1 VQHLRDKVTYAN
13 VVSTI
18 ALVLALGGATAFAAS
33 TLSKNSVGTK
43 QLKKNAVTGVKVKD
57 GSLTGADV
65 NASTLGQVPSAKA
78 ADSAKTAQR
87 SENATRAD
95 SAARA
100 DQADTAARAGTAARA
115 SDADRAALATRA
127 ITADQALTVAP
138 PENMHVVGAPGEPA
152 FGAGWENFGSN
163 RQAEFFIDH
172 GGVVH
177 LQGEVKR
184 TNGNN
189 TTIFRLPPQYAPA
202 PDDGKVFLVI
212 DSQGVLGRLFVE
224 GAPDGEV
231 NFIGPNA
238 QGVFLDGITWRAR
251 N

>member
-43 QLKKNAVTGVKVKD
+43 QLRKNAVTGVKVKD

-100 DQADTAARAGTAARA
+100 DQADAAARAGTATRA

-138 PENMHVVGAPGEPA
+138 PENMHVVGAPGEVA
-152 FGAGWENFGSN
+152 FGAGWQNFGAN
-163 RQAEFFIDH
+163 RQAKFFIDH
-172 GGVVH
+172 DGVVH
-177 LQGEVKR
+177 LQGEISR
-184 TNGNN
+184 IGSTNP
-189 TTIFRLPPQYAPA
+189 TIFILPPKYAPA
-202 PDDGKVFLVI
+202 PEDGKVFVVFNA
-212 DSQGVLGRLFVE
+212 QAFLGRLFVE
-224 GAPDGEV
+224 GSGEV
-231 NFIGPNA
+231 NFFGTGD
-238 QGVFLDGITWRAR
+238 QGVFLDGITWRAG